1 MAWHPFRNLGLKTA
15 ALALGTLLWF
25 AVSGEEVE
33 RLIDVPIAIRNLPP
47 ELEITDQPAGVEV
60 RVRGASADVA
70 RLQAGELTVVADLSA
85 TEPGETVV
93 LLEPSDV
100 RAPFGVE
107 VTQVE
112 PSTVTFSVE
121 RSAEADVPVRPN
133 IVGQPAPGFV
143 FLEAQVEPR
152 TVRVVGPASRLRST
166 TYAMTERVSIEGLTT
181 NFVQVVGVGVAD
193 ALVRLR
199 EARTVRVTVRIE
211 PASAERTFSGRTIA
225 FRNILAGRQALV
237 EPSIVAVT
245 VQGRAATLS
254 SLSETSINPWVDLG
268 GVRPGLHELP
278 VQVDLPLGFTLV
290 SVRPASVSV
299 RVR

>member
-1 MAWHPFRNLGLKTA
+1 MAWHPFRNLGLKMA
-15 ALALGTLLWF
+15 ALALGSLLWF
-25 AVSGEEVE
+25 TVSGEEVE
-33 RLIDVPIAIRNLPP
+33 RLIDVPIAIRNLP
-47 ELEITDQPAGVEV
+47 EGLEITDHPESVEL
-60 RVRGASADVA
+60 RVRGASADI
-70 RLQAGELTVVADLSA
+70 AGLEAGQLSIVADLA
-85 TEPGETVV
+85 GTEPGETVV
-93 LLEPSDV
+93 LLEPADV

-112 PSTVTFSVE
+112 PSTVTFAVE
-121 RSAEADVPVRPN
+121 RSGEADVPVRPN
-133 IVGQPAPGFV
+133 VVGQPAPGYV

-166 TYAMTERVSIEGLTT
+166 TYAMTERVSIEGLST

-211 PASAERTFSGRTIA
+211 PASAERTMGGLTIA

-237 EPSIVAVT
+237 EPSTVAVT

-254 SLSETSINPWVDLG
+254 DLPESAVTPWVDLR

-278 VQVDLPLGFTLV
+278 VHVDVPLGFTLV